1 MDMFV
6 TEDKDKIHILRLDQ
20 GDYVLESIFRM
31 IKEKDIRQGI
41 VLSGIGTLDRCVIH
55 MMTTTG
61 YLPKEHFASW
71 EDQPLEL
78 LSIQG
83 IIANG
88 TPHLHM
94 VISDREKAY
103 GGHLEEGCRIL
114 YLGEVAILELD
125 DNHMM
130 RVPNE
135 KGIMMLLG
143 ELPSN
148 TKLNTCFLQ

>member
-1 MDMFV
+1 MDTFV

-55 MMTTTG
+55 MVTTTG
-61 YLPKEHFASW
+61 YPPKEHFTSW

-130 RVPNE
+130 RVPND
-135 KGIMMLLG
+135 KGIMMLLS

-148 TKLNTCFLQ
+148 NRFNTSFLQ

>member
-1 MDMFV
+1 MDTFV
-6 TEDKDKIHILRLDQ
+6 TEDKDKIHILGLDQ
-20 GDYVLESIFRM
+20 GDYVLESICRL

-55 MMTTTG
+55 MVTTTG
-61 YLPKEHFASW
+61 YPPVEHFASW

-78 LSIQG
+78 PSIQG
-83 IIANG
+83 IIASG
-88 TPHLHM
+88 TPHLYI

-125 DNHMM
+125 DNHM
-130 RVPNE
+130 RRIPNE
-135 KGIMMLLG
+135 KGIMMLFSTL
-143 ELPSN
+143 LSN
-148 TKLNTCFLQ
+148 TMLSTSFPN